1 MFRITISDHQR
12 GVLVRDGKLSRF
24 LEPGRHKF
32 FSWGA
37 ELSAIV
43 FDLEDGYTP
52 LSHELSRV
60 LPPAAF
66 DELVVERGELAML
79 SVDGL
84 PKAVLVPGRYALW
97 RVRGEPSVLVV
108 STADV
113 ISSVPRAFWKHAPA
127 SHVTQ
132 VAVQPYERGLVLV
145 DGKVDRVLE
154 PGSYALSTDDRT
166 VIVVRVD
173 LRERELQIAGQ
184 EVMTLDKV
192 SLRVNVAARW
202 KVVDPELSHV
212 ATSDLASALYTEV
225 QMVVRRLVA
234 GRTVDA
240 LLADR
245 MTAAAAM
252 LGEIA
257 ERVRTWGAEVTAVDV
272 KDVVL
277 PGEMRVLMNK
287 VVEATK
293 QAEAS
298 VILRREEVAATRS
311 LANTAK
317 MLAESPTLMRLK
329 ELEVLRDV
337 ADRVGKVT
345 VVASGDKLLGALK
358 IDTGE

>member
-1 MFRITISDHQR
+1 MFRITLTDFQR
-12 GVLVRDGKLSRF
+12 GVLVRDGKLTRF

-32 FSWGA
+32 FTFSA

-43 FDLEDGYTP
+43 FDLDDGFTALTP
-52 LSHELSRV
+52 ELARV
-60 LPPAAF
+60 LPAAAF
-66 DELVVERGELAML
+66 DELVVERGEIAML

-97 RVRGEPSVLVV
+97 RLRGEPSVLVH

-113 ISSVPRAFWKHAPA
+113 VSSIQKSFWKLAPS
-127 SHVTQ
+127 SHVMIAT
-132 VAVQPYERGLVLV
+132 VQPYERALVVV
-145 DGKVDRVLE
+145 DGKVERVLE

-166 VIVVRVD
+166 VSVARVD
-173 LRERELQIAGQ
+173 LRERELSIVGQ

-192 SLRVNVAARW
+192 SLRVNVAARYRI
-202 KVVDPELSHV
+202 VDPVLSHV
-212 ATSDLASALYTEV
+212 ASVDLAAALYTEV

-234 GRTVDA
+234 GRSVDS
-240 LLADR
+240 LLAER
-245 MTAAAAM
+245 MTAATAM

-257 ERVRTWGAEVTAVDV
+257 ERVRGWGAEVTAVDV

-337 ADRVGKVT
+337 AERVGKVT